1 MLICSH
7 HRGRKLAGIIAAL
20 ALLAPTLSYAG
31 TSEVAGANE
40 KVWSP
45 SALSG
50 ESRDLPNARA
60 VVRRAIDF
68 MRSHPR
74 VAFEALSTYEVVQK
88 NGQKLQ
94 FDMLQRVALEQPKRL
109 FWVTLHDDA
118 SRDSAWCDTGTF
130 TFLREPANIWARVRT
145 PPTVAAAVSKIAADY
160 NIVIPFVDLLSGDLD
175 DLWLGD
181 AVESVD
187 YIGEA
192 WAEGQWT
199 DHVAIRKAG
208 VDTQL
213 WFRQGDEPFP
223 VKIAIVRTAERGQ
236 PGFWARFR
244 RWATDLPDGSIPK
257 FEPPENSERVE
268 LVPVG
273 KR

>member
-1 MLICSH
+1 
-7 HRGRKLAGIIAAL
+7 
-20 ALLAPTLSYAG
+20 
-31 TSEVAGANE
+31 VAGANE

-130 TFLREPANIWARVRT
+130 TFLREPSNIWARVRT

>member
-1 MLICSH
+1 MLASTH
-7 HRGRKLAGIIAAL
+7 HDGHKLVVIIAAL
-20 ALLAPTLSYAG
+20 AMLALTLSCAG
-31 TSEVAGANE
+31 SSTVVVTEG
-40 KVWSP
+40 KLWSP

-50 ESRDLPNARA
+50 ESGDSPEARA

-74 VAFEALSTYEVVQK
+74 LAFEALSTYEVVQS

-94 FDMLQRVALEQPKRL
+94 FDMLQRVALEQPGRL
-109 FWVTLHDDA
+109 FWITLHDDA
-118 SRDSAWCDTGTF
+118 SRDTAWSDTGTF
-130 TFLREPANIWARVRT
+130 TFLREPANIWARVQT
-145 PPTVAAAVSKIAADY
+145 PPTVAGAVSKIAADY
-160 NIVIPFVDLLSGDLD
+160 NIVIPFVDLLSGDVD

-187 YIGEA
+187 FIGEA

-199 DHVAIRKAG
+199 DHVAVRKPG
-208 VDTQL
+208 FDTQI

-223 VKIAIVRTAERGQ
+223 VKIAIVRTALDGQ

-268 LVPVG
+268 IVPKG

>member
-1 MLICSH
+1 MFICNH
-7 HRGRKLAGIIAAL
+7 HRGRKLAGIVAGL
-20 ALLAPTLSYAG
+20 AMSAPILSCAG
-31 TSEVAGANE
+31 TSDVPVANE

-45 SALSG
+45 STLSR
-50 ESRDLPNARA
+50 ESGDLPEARA
-60 VVRRAIDF
+60 VIRRAIDF

-74 VAFEALSTYEVVQK
+74 VAFEALSTYEVVQE

-94 FDMLQRVALEQPKRL
+94 FDMLQRVALEQPGRL
-109 FWVTLHDDA
+109 FWVTLYDDA

-130 TFLREPANIWARVRT
+130 TFLREPANIWARVET
-145 PPTVAAAVSKIAADY
+145 PPTVAAAVSKIAKDY

-181 AVESVD
+181 AVESVHF
-187 YIGEA
+187 IGET

-199 DHVAIRKAG
+199 DHVAVRKAG
-208 VDTQL
+208 IDTQI
-213 WFRQGDEPFP
+213 WFRQGAEPFP
-223 VKIAIVRTAERGQ
+223 VKIAIVRTALDGQ
-236 PGFWARFR
+236 PGFWALFR
-244 RWATDLPDGSIPK
+244 RWSTDLPDGSIPT

-268 LVPVG
+268 IVPGG